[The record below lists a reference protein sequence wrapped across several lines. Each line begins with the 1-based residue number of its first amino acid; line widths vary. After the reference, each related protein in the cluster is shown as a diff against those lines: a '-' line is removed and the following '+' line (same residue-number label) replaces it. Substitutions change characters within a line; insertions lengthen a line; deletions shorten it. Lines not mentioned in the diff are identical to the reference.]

1 MGLLE
6 ERRGTNATEINVG
19 ANERWVHLAGGVALV
34 GLGLMSRGVARAGL
48 TALGGSLVYV
58 AMTGRSPVY
67 SLLNM
72 NSAVQTDSINVSVPQ
87 GQGQHVH
94 HIVTINRSPAEL
106 YAFWRNF
113 ENLPRIMKHLESVTV
128 TDNNRSHW
136 KAKAPAGATV
146 EWDAEIV
153 NEIPNEVIG
162 WRSLPDAQIPNAG
175 SVRFKP
181 LDHGRG
187 TELKVELEYMPPAGK
202 LGAAVAKLLGE
213 EPQVQIEDDLRRFK
227 QLMEAGEVAATY
239 GQPSGREREA

>member
-1 MGLLE
+1 MDMDV
-6 ERRGTNATEINVG
+6 AEINVSE
-19 ANERWVHLAGGVALV
+19 NERWMHLAGGIALV

-48 TALGGSLVYV
+48 TALGGGLVYV
-58 AMTGRSPVY
+58 AMTGRNPVY
-67 SLLNM
+67 SQLNR
-72 NSAVQTDSINVSVPQ
+72 NSAVQTDSVNVSVPQ

-94 HIVTINRSPAEL
+94 HTVTINRSPEEL

-113 ENLPRIMKHLESVTV
+113 ENLPRIMKHVEAVTV
-128 TDNNRSHW
+128 LDGNRSHW
-136 KAKAPAGATV
+136 KAKAPAGMSV

-181 LDHGRG
+181 LDYGRG

-202 LGAAVAKLLGE
+202 LGTTLAKLLGE

-227 QLMEAGEVAATY
+227 QLMEAGEIATTR
-239 GQPSGREREA
+239 GQPSGREA